1 MNLAGSLCDK
11 HERGVTVVAFD
22 VELFGVAV
30 ATVNAHGFECDLLA
44 HLGGE
49 ELRHASFQVAALTA
63 VFLTRRVLEQEPGRL
78 DSGCHIR
85 QLDLDGLMLCDGFAE
100 GLTLLR
106 IANGIIK
113 GGLRYPD
120 GTCGHIN
127 APDFQAAHGMP
138 KTLAFFAAKQPCG
151 RNTHVVEDQFRRLD
165 PLVAQLFKGAADA
178 QTWRAFFDDEN
189 AHAAIGRIRV
199 CIGAR

>member
-1 MNLAGSLCDK
+1 
-11 HERGVTVVAFD
+11 
-22 VELFGVAV
+22 
-30 ATVNAHGFECDLLA
+30 
-44 HLGGE
+44 
-49 ELRHASFQVAALTA
+49 
-63 VFLTRRVLEQEPGRL
+63 
-78 DSGCHIR
+78 
-85 QLDLDGLMLCDGFAE
+85 MLCDGFAE
-100 GLTLLR
+100 GLPLLR
-106 IANGIIK
+106 IANRIIK
-113 GGLRYPD
+113 GSLRYPD

-178 QTWRAFFDDEN
+178 QTWRVSFDDEN
-189 AHAAIGRIRV
+189 AHAAIGRIRA